1 GKGVRLQKYLSLR
14 GKQGVLELDGGLS
27 DITTFRLAEGL
38 CWSMPNGQTRR
49 ETGISE
55 WVARRA
61 GMGKA
66 PPHGFP
72 RDNRV
77 T

>member
-1 GKGVRLQKYLSLR
+1 
-14 GKQGVLELDGGLS
+14 LS
-27 DITTFRLAEGL
+27 DITTFRLADGL
-38 CWSMPNGQTRR
+38 SWSMPNGQTRR
-49 ETGISE
+49 ETGIAD

-72 RDNRV
+72 RDNRF